1 MFNMFLAALESQIKH
16 TDSKADVVEYLQT
29 LIRFKSVTPEQA
41 GAIDWLIK
49 QLTELGFNYE
59 KFTINGVTNLIASI
73 KFKEG
78 PSIAFSGHID
88 VVPATGDAW
97 LSPPFEG
104 KIVNG
109 AIFGRGAADM
119 KGGVA
124 AMLSAT
130 KNLITNTSTKVG
142 TLYWLITSD
151 EEGEAEFGSLEIANR
166 LISQGIVLDGCIVG
180 EPTSSIQVGD
190 TIKNGRRGALS
201 ARITVRGK
209 AGHVAYP
216 QNTLNAAHLGAKIVN
231 LLSEQVWL
239 LDEASS
245 KTTLQVTGI
254 NINNVVDNLVPSE
267 CEITFNVRYSHGY
280 NSTAVKALLLNTLN
294 EFLEKISITWER
306 PCEPY
311 YTSANTNGCLIA
323 QVEEAIYEQ
332 TGSYPLLSTSGGT
345 SDGRFFSNNHTQ
357 VIECGVLNKTIHQTN
372 EHVSI
377 NDLIKIEGIYTNL
390 LSRIFINEN

>member
-1 MFNMFLAALESQIKH
+1 MFLAALESQVKH
-16 TDSKADVVEYLQT
+16 TNSKVDVVEYLQT

-59 KFTINGVTNLIASI
+59 KITINGVTNLIASI

-104 KIVNG
+104 EIVDG

-130 KNLITNTSTKVG
+130 KNLIINTSAKVG

-166 LISQGIVLDGCIVG
+166 LTKQGIVLDGCIVG

-254 NINNVVDNLVPSE
+254 NINNMVDNLVPSE

-280 NSTAVKALLLNTLN
+280 NSTAVKALLLKTLN

-311 YTSANTNGCLIA
+311 YTSANNNGCLIA
-323 QVEEAIYEQ
+323 HVEEAIYEQ

-357 VIECGVLNKTIHQTN
+357 VIECGVLNKTIHQVN